1 MQKKKQ
7 SKGEIADA
15 VMQALNISDVALQ
28 GTIGFER
35 FRRFAQRK
43 TAALKNATNISR
55 AYAGKAGPIGLG
67 IEAVNAAWLA
77 SDPDKRARTEEDYE
91 ANAKKPAVERAIV
104 AALSPSDMLY
114 ATGKAVYDTGK
125 TNESIQRN
133 EMDAYNNELLRKIAA
148 HEKQLELER
157 KKQLEKSQLTAQAII
172 STSNLK
178 K

>member
-1 MQKKKQ
+1 MPKKKQ
-7 SKGEIADA
+7 NNGEIADA
-15 VMQALNISDVALQ
+15 VMQALNISDAALQ

-35 FRRFAQRK
+35 FRRFAQGSV
-43 TAALKNATNISR
+43 AALKNATKMSKG
-55 AYAGKAGPIGLG
+55 YAGKAGPIGLA
-67 IEAVNAAWLA
+67 IEAANAAWLA
-77 SDPDKRARTEEDYE
+77 SDPDKRARTEADYE

-157 KKQLEKSQLTAQAII
+157 KKQLEKSQSTAKSIM
-172 STSNLK
+172 SVSNIK